1 MLRIDWRAKAP
12 APQSSIAATK
22 TGPTRASAADQG
34 VRPTNRRRLRRF
46 SGLVVHSCSKVGQT
60 LSSANRAFF
69 ATALLSAL
77 TLTAQSTNE
86 LRFCLRGDPKTFNPL
101 LVEDENSETVL
112 YLTGGVLVRLNRYTQ
127 ELEGELA
134 TKWKVSENGRRID
147 FELRPNVQ
155 FSDGT
160 PFSCED
166 VVFTVRQLMDPALHS
181 PQGDTFRSANGP
193 TEAKCTG
200 PSSVMVR
207 FPGPVAALA
216 AHFDQVGIMSVRSAH
231 KEAAVLGPFTVAEY
245 KPGTYLL
252 LHRNPNYWKRDSNG
266 KQLPY
271 LDSLRLDIQ
280 QNRELELLRF
290 RRGELDIVNKL
301 DPEMY
306 DRLNTEMPRAVV
318 DAGPS
323 LDWEVVFFN
332 QVSSAPL
339 PEYKR
344 RWFRSDE
351 FRRAISD
358 AINRED
364 ICRVVY
370 RGHARPAAGPVSVSN
385 RFWLNAALTPPSY
398 SVNSAEARLAR
409 DGFHRSGD
417 ALLDRDGHKVEFSM
431 ITNSGNKLH
440 ERMLAFIQQ
449 DLSKLGIQLNVVTLD
464 FPSLIERISR
474 SYNYESVLM
483 AFANIDLDP
492 SDQMNIWLSS
502 GPNHQWNPSQKTPE
516 TIWEAE
522 IDKLMQ
528 AQAAAQDMK
537 QRKAAFD
544 KVQEIIAEKAPMLF
558 LVNPNALSAVSTNL
572 KNVTPALLR
581 PQIYWNAERLSI
593 GNKYVSQR

>member
-1 MLRIDWRAKAP
+1 MLRFY
-12 APQSSIAATK
+12 S
-22 TGPTRASAADQG
+22 
-34 VRPTNRRRLRRF
+34 
-46 SGLVVHSCSKVGQT
+46 T
-60 LSSANRAFF
+60 LLF
-69 ATALLSAL
+69 AL
-77 TLTAQSTNE
+77 TLTAQSAGE

-101 LVEDENSETVL
+101 LVEDENSETVQ
-112 YLTGGVLVRLNRYTQ
+112 YLTSGVLIRLNRYTQ

-147 FELRPNVQ
+147 FELRQNIQ

-160 PFSCED
+160 PFTCED
-166 VVFTVRQLMDPALHS
+166 VVSTVHQLMDPAVHS
-181 PQGDTFRSANGP
+181 PAADAFRSAPGA
-193 TEAKCTG
+193 TESKCTG
-200 PSSVMVR
+200 PSSVMAR
-207 FPGPVAALA
+207 FPGPVASLA
-216 AHFDQVGIMSVRSAH
+216 ARFDQVGILSARSPR
-231 KEAAVLGPFTVAEY
+231 KESAVLGPFAVGEY

-252 LHRNPNYWKRDSNG
+252 LRRNPHYWKHDANG

-306 DRLNTEMPRAVV
+306 DRLTSEMPRAVV

-339 PEYKR
+339 PDYKR
-344 RWFRSDE
+344 RWFRSTE
-351 FRRAISD
+351 FRRAIWE
-358 AINRED
+358 AINRDD

-370 RGHARPAAGPVSVSN
+370 RGHAKPAAGPVSVSN
-385 RFWLNAALTPPSY
+385 HFWLNADLKPPAY
-398 SVNSAEARLAR
+398 SVNAALARLQR

-417 ALLDRDGHKVEFSM
+417 ALLDREGHKVEFSM
-431 ITNSGNKLH
+431 ITNAGNKLH
-440 ERMLAFIQQ
+440 ERTLALIQQ
-449 DLSKLGIQLNVVTLD
+449 DLSKLGVQLNVVVLD

-474 SYNYESVLM
+474 SFNYESVLM
-483 AFANIDLDP
+483 AFTNVDLDP

-502 GPNHQWNPSQKTPE
+502 GGNHQWNPTQKTAE
-516 TIWEAE
+516 TPWEAE

-528 AQAAAQDMK
+528 AQAASLDMK
-537 QRKAAFD
+537 QRKQYFD
-544 KVQEIIAEKAPMLF
+544 RVQEIVSEQAPMLF
-558 LVNPNALSAVSTNL
+558 LVNPNALSAVSANL

-581 PQIYWNAERLSI
+581 PQIYWNIERLTI
-593 GNKYVSQR
+593 GTKYVSQR